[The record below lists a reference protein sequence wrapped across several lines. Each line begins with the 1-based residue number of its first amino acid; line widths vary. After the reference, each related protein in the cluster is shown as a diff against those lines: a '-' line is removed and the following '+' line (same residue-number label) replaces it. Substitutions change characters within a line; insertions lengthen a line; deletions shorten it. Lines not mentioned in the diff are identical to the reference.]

1 MHDGAATLV
10 PPGLTRLASAPTMI
24 GVETAIR
31 AAETRLLEAMRTSD
45 VGALDQLIHDRLRFI
60 GPDGVVYSKEDD
72 LSRHR
77 SGFQRMTRIEV
88 EKLDIEPHGDTAIAI
103 VDTRLEGSIAG
114 APFAGRYRY
123 LRVWQKLDAGWV
135 IIAGEV
141 RSLDPVIP

>member
-1 MHDGAATLV
+1 MPETSMSSVD
-10 PPGLTRLASAPTMI
+10 
-24 GVETAIR
+24 TAIR
-31 AAETRLLEAMRTSD
+31 AAEARLLAAMRTSD
-45 VGALDQLIHDRLRFI
+45 VRALDELIHDRLRFI

-77 SGFQRMTRIEV
+77 SGFQRMTRIDV
-88 EKLDIEPHGDTAIAI
+88 EKLDIEPHGDTAIAV
-103 VDTRLEGSIAG
+103 VDTRLEGSVDG

-123 LRVWQKLDAGWV
+123 LRVWQKLDSRWV

>member
-1 MHDGAATLV
+1 MPLR
-10 PPGLTRLASAPTMI
+10 LTRLATETTMTS
-24 GVETAIR
+24 VQTAIR
-31 AAETRLLEAMRTSD
+31 AAETRLLDAMRTSD
-45 VGALDQLIHDRLRFI
+45 VRTLDELIHDRLRFI

-77 SGFQRMTRIEV
+77 SGFQRMTRIDV
-88 EKLDIEPHGDTAIAI
+88 ERLEIEPHGDVAIAI
-103 VDTRLEGSIAG
+103 VDTRLEGSVDG

-123 LRVWQKLDAGWV
+123 LRVWQRLDARWV